1 MGLGRRSVVKIATA
15 TALALITGS
24 ATQAAILTEN
34 YDQAGGF
41 FGSTG
46 AVGNLPSV
54 PVVAGWSVKN
64 NSSPLGTQ
72 SWQSGSNASPFPPQ
86 AGMGFALVNAN
97 STTDENTISN
107 WLLTPVISFNAGDL
121 VQFFTRTFSPVQ
133 FPDRLQ
139 VRLSTNGNS
148 TDVGTTATT
157 VGDFTSLLLDINPNL
172 TTNGYPT
179 SWTLE
184 SINLPTGGTG
194 RLAFRYFVPQGGP
207 SGTNSNVIGID
218 SLNVTAVP
226 EPVSGM
232 ALLAMGG
239 TWLLRRRQD

>member
-1 MGLGRRSVVKIATA
+1 MGLRCRSIVTIAA
-15 TALALITGS
+15 AAALITGS
-24 ATQAAILTEN
+24 AARAAILTEN
-34 YDQAGGF
+34 FDEAGGF
-41 FGSTG
+41 FGNTG
-46 AVGNLPSV
+46 QPGNVPAV

-72 SWQSGSNASPFPPQ
+72 SWQSGSNLSVFPPQ
-86 AGMGFALVNAN
+86 AGTGFALVNSN

-107 WLLTPVISFNAGDL
+107 WLITPVISFNSGDL
-121 VQFFTRTFSPVQ
+121 VQFFTRTLAPVN

-157 VGDFTSLLLDINPNL
+157 VGDFTTLLLDINPNL

-179 SWTLE
+179 AWTLE
-184 SINLPTGGTG
+184 SINLPTSGTG

-207 SGTNSNVIGID
+207 AGANSNLIGID
-218 SLNVTAVP
+218 TLNVTAVP
-226 EPVSGM
+226 EPVGGV
-232 ALLAMGG
+232 ALLALGG
-239 TWLLRRRQD
+239 AWLLRRRR